1 MFPLMGRSESGDKRK
16 VHSTSAHIKQNK
28 TNNNNKNHG
37 VISYKY
43 LNSTPVSAG
52 PKAVNTT
59 KRTTQQD
66 IIKLKDENN

>member
-1 MFPLMGRSESGDKRK
+1 MKKYTMFPLMGRSESGDKRK

-43 LNSTPVSAG
+43 LNSTPGRSR
-52 PKAVNTT
+52 T
-59 KRTTQQD
+59 KGSNHSQGRRSQK
-66 IIKLKDENN
+66 IN